1 MRENHILVIDDEP
14 DIRMLVKEILEDE
27 GYRVS
32 TAKDADE
39 ARKRLKLELPDLV
52 LLDIWMPKEDGISLL
67 KECRRHY
74 ENKFPIVM
82 MSGHGTIE
90 TAVESTRLGA
100 TAFLEKPLTMAKL
113 LKAVKHALPDTD
125 NRIST
130 VRTFAGSSATAL
142 RLRKQ
147 AQSLAQSD
155 MPLFIYGEVGTGKV
169 SFAKYIHSLGER
181 ANHAIT
187 ILAPPCMLSDIHAD
201 SLGDITRDA
210 NSTLLIRDIVAMSTQ
225 VQKALAEILSQNTVG
240 RIIATGDRKPDE
252 LGHDGTLIK
261 PLVKLFN
268 QEVLYLPPIRGHV
281 EDIPEILNACIDYN
295 CADKMLNHRSFS
307 IAAQNYLRQH
317 TWPSNMKELDDLV
330 IYLLQQ
336 NKDEAIST
344 SETRLALKKIRSSDT
359 HMDLLLQKPLREA
372 REAFERIYF
381 EQLLRIV
388 DGNISKLATRAGM
401 ERTHLYRK
409 LKSLGISP
417 TVRKKA

>member
-1 MRENHILVIDDEP
+1 MRENHILVVDDEP
-14 DIRMLVKEILEDE
+14 DIRTLVKEILEDE
-27 GYRVS
+27 GYQVS
-32 TAKDADE
+32 TAKDADD
-39 ARKRLKLELPDLV
+39 ARKQLKLALPDLV

-67 KECRRHY
+67 KECRRNY
-74 ENKFPIVM
+74 ENKLPIVM

-113 LKAVKHALPDTD
+113 LKAVKHALSD
-125 NRIST
+125 NSTST

-142 RLRKQ
+142 HLRQQ
-147 AQSLAQSD
+147 AQSLAKSD
-155 MPLFIYGEVGTGKV
+155 TPLFIYGEVGTGKV
-169 SFAKYIHSLGER
+169 NFAEYIHSLGKR
-181 ANHAIT
+181 ANHTVT
-187 ILAPPCMLSDIHAD
+187 ILASPCALSDINAD
-201 SLGDITRDA
+201 SLGDITHDA
-210 NSTLLIRDIVAMSTQ
+210 NSTLLIRDITAMGTQ
-225 VQKALAEILSQNTVG
+225 VQKALAEMLSQKIVG

-252 LGHDGTLIK
+252 LGNDGTLIK

-268 QEVLYLPPIRGHV
+268 REILYLPPIREHI
-281 EDIPEILNACIDYN
+281 EDIPELLNACIDYN
-295 CADKMLNHRSFS
+295 CANKMLNYRGFS
-307 IAAQNYLRQH
+307 ISAQNYLRQH
-317 TWPSNMKELDDLV
+317 TWPNNMKELDDLV

-344 SETRLALKKIRSSDT
+344 GEARLALKKIRSSDT

-388 DGNISKLATRAGM
+388 DGNISKLATRTGM

>member
-1 MRENHILVIDDEP
+1 MRENHILVVDDEP
-14 DIRMLVKEILEDE
+14 DIRTLVKEILEDE

-32 TAKDADE
+32 TAKDADD
-39 ARKRLKLELPDLV
+39 ARKQLKLVLPDLV

-67 KECRRHY
+67 KECRRNY
-74 ENKFPIVM
+74 ENKLPIVM

-113 LKAVKHALPDTD
+113 LKAVKHALPD
-125 NRIST
+125 NRTST
-130 VRTFAGSSATAL
+130 VRTFAGSSPTAL
-142 RLRKQ
+142 RLRQQ
-147 AQSLAQSD
+147 AQILAKSD
-155 MPLFIYGEVGTGKV
+155 TPLFIYGEVGTGKV
-169 SFAKYIHSLGER
+169 NFAEYIHSLGER
-181 ANHAIT
+181 ANHTVT
-187 ILAPPCMLSDIHAD
+187 ILAPPCVLSDIHAD
-201 SLGDITRDA
+201 SLGDITHDA
-210 NSTLLIRDIVAMSTQ
+210 NSTLLIRDIATMGIQ
-225 VQKALAEILSQNTVG
+225 VQKALAEVLSQKTVG
-240 RIIATGDRKPDE
+240 CIIATGDRKPDE
-252 LGHDGTLIK
+252 LGNDGTLIK

-268 QEVLYLPPIRGHV
+268 REILYLPPIREHI
-281 EDIPEILNACIDYN
+281 EDIPELLNACIDYN
-295 CADKMLNHRSFS
+295 CANKMLDYRGFS
-307 IAAQNYLRQH
+307 ISAQNYLRQH
-317 TWPSNMKELDDLV
+317 TWPNNMKELDDLV

-344 SETRLALKKIRSSDT
+344 GEARLALKKIRSSDT

-388 DGNISKLATRAGM
+388 DGNISKLATRTGM

>member
-14 DIRMLVKEILEDE
+14 DIRTLVKEILEDE
-27 GYRVS
+27 GYQVS

-67 KECRRHY
+67 KECRRNY

-113 LKAVKHALPDTD
+113 LNAVKHALPD

-130 VRTFAGSSATAL
+130 VRTFAGSSATAE

-147 AQSLAQSD
+147 AQSLAKSNT
-155 MPLFIYGEVGTGKV
+155 PLFIYGEVGTGKM
-169 SFAKYIHSLGER
+169 SFAKYIHSLGKR

-187 ILAPPCMLSDIHAD
+187 ILAPPCMLSDIHTE
-201 SLGDITRDA
+201 SLADITRDA
-210 NSTLLIRDIVAMSTQ
+210 NSTLLIRDIAAMGMQ
-225 VQKALAEILSQNTVG
+225 IQKALAEILSQKTVG
-240 RIIATGDRKPDE
+240 HIIATGDRKPNE
-252 LGHDGTLIK
+252 LGNDGTLIK

-268 QEVLYLPPIRGHV
+268 QEILYLPPIRDHV
-281 EDIPEILNACIDYN
+281 EDIPELLNACIDYN
-295 CADKMLNHRSFS
+295 CANKMLNYRGFS

-344 SETRLALKKIRSSDT
+344 SETRLALKKLRSSDT

-409 LKSLGISP
+409 LKSLGINP
-417 TVRKKA
+417 TVRKKAL